1 MDNEELT
8 KCAIDS
14 KICLANH
21 ETRIT
26 NLEETV
32 KDIKDLTQVTS
43 ELAYCYKDLTAKYG
57 DLNETVKTL
66 AEAPQKKWVVL
77 RTAIISSIGGS
88 IGTGIIAGIV
98 ALILLV
104 KGAL

>member
-8 KCAIDS
+8 KCAIDA
-14 KICLANH
+14 KIALANH

-43 ELAYCYKDLTAKYG
+43 ELAYCYKDLSSKYG
-57 DLNETVKTL
+57 DLNDTVKAL
-66 AEAPQKKWVVL
+66 AEAPQQKWVVI
-77 RTAIISSIGGS
+77 RTAILSGIGGT
-88 IGTGIIAGIV
+88 IGTGIIAGIL
-98 ALILLV
+98 AIILLV
-104 KGAL
+104 KGVI